1 MGLAYIHHRSK
12 RLSNG
17 HCVSSDCCVGCVR
30 FDGALQRKTVGLLK
44 RDNQMWRVVLDVTGP
59 WDTIDVITLGVCLS
73 LVVVFTLY
81 DAMRSP
87 H

>member
-1 MGLAYIHHRSK
+1 
-12 RLSNG
+12 
-17 HCVSSDCCVGCVR
+17 
-30 FDGALQRKTVGLLK
+30 
-44 RDNQMWRVVLDVTGP
+44 MWRVVLDVTGP